1 MSKQLSRPDTKS
13 IRINLV
19 FLIIFGV
26 AFGFVEAAVVYYLRD
41 LLNFHAGYVITNYRT
56 LLNLGFITFV
66 TPGHSL
72 LINSRITSIEV
83 IRETATII
91 MLISV
96 AFIAGKNRK
105 QRLSAFLI
113 TFACWDISY
122 YVFLKILDNWPS
134 NFLTK
139 DVYFLIPVTW
149 IGPVITPLIISA
161 IMLAVGAK
169 LYLDRPRKPSFNQH

>member
-1 MSKQLSRPDTKS
+1 MSKQLSGSDTKS
-13 IRINLV
+13 NRINLV
-19 FLIIFGV
+19 FLIVFGV

-122 YVFLKILDNWPS
+122 YVFLKILGNWPS

-149 IGPVITPLIISA
+149 IGPVITP
-161 IMLAVGAK
+161 
-169 LYLDRPRKPSFNQH
+169 